1 MTTLSSRYSQNAN
14 VASAITVD
22 TTNFNNN
29 LDSSDNDVQ
38 IALETIDELSISSGT
53 DPNAIHDNVAGE
65 INAITEKTTPVAGD
79 KLVIEDSADGFTKK
93 SIPISALPTT
103 GGTDGDAVHVNVA
116 GEIAAITEK
125 AIPARTDKII
135 AENSEDAN
143 AKVYIELGNIPG
155 VISGDVIPFST
166 ASVSWNNGVMGSSAS
181 QFSSDGAIKA
191 VIDTKQNILTEG
203 AFVDGDKTKL
213 DGIAT
218 GAEANVNSD
227 WDADS
232 GDAQILNKPTIP
244 SAVSDLTNDSNF
256 ITPSSITY
264 ETLNTNGDVGTSVGQ
279 LAIGNHVHSGVYEP
293 ADADIVAD
301 ASYVHTD
308 NNYTNAEKTKVGYL
322 TVTKNVDLDSIG
334 TDPNAIHD
342 NVAGEINVITEKATP
357 VAGDMIVIEDSEDS
371 HNKKMVVI
379 GNIPGVISGDV
390 IPFSTAS
397 ISWNN
402 ASIMGSSASQFSSDG
417 AIRAVVAMKANVLQL
432 DNTTSFTPDADYEPA
447 TKKYVDDNAGG
458 GGLTWSLI
466 SSNTNAAVD
475 NGYLI
480 DASSGNVT
488 LTLPASPAEGDT
500 IGWVDAKDSATT
512 NTITIGRNSENIFG
526 IAEDLTVDINGA
538 GAQIVYVDEATG
550 WQIVTE
556 INKGEAGRQASV
568 WVDAGAFISQ
578 STDGMTKG
586 QTELPTNKVMINFAL
601 GAVDGTD
608 TNYGTQ
614 FKIVMPSNIKM
625 SEGIKYK
632 LHWGSST
639 TAGIGDAVFGVALL
653 TAGHSGP
660 LDTPFSTA
668 VTVTS
673 TFITEVANHITPES
687 TAISLG
693 SAAKGDL
700 IIGKI
705 TIIPD
710 DASWTYTEDVQI
722 LGLDLIYTAE

>member
-1 MTTLSSRYSQNAN
+1 
-14 VASAITVD
+14 
-22 TTNFNNN
+22 
-29 LDSSDNDVQ
+29 
-38 IALETIDELSISSGT
+38 
-53 DPNAIHDNVAGE
+53 
-65 INAITEKTTPVAGD
+65 
-79 KLVIEDSADGFTKK
+79 
-93 SIPISALPTT
+93 
-103 GGTDGDAVHVNVA
+103 
-116 GEIAAITEK
+116 
-125 AIPARTDKII
+125 
-135 AENSEDAN
+135 
-143 AKVYIELGNIPG
+143 
-155 VISGDVIPFST
+155 
-166 ASVSWNNGVMGSSAS
+166 
-181 QFSSDGAIKA
+181 
-191 VIDTKQNILTEG
+191 
-203 AFVDGDKTKL
+203 
-213 DGIAT
+213 
-218 GAEANVNSD
+218 
-227 WDADS
+227 
-232 GDAQILNKPTIP
+232 
-244 SAVSDLTNDSNF
+244 
-256 ITPSSITY
+256 
-264 ETLNTNGDVGTSVGQ
+264 
-279 LAIGNHVHSGVYEP
+279 
-293 ADADIVAD
+293 
-301 ASYVHTD
+301 
-308 NNYTNAEKTKVGYL
+308 
-322 TVTKNVDLDSIG
+322 
-334 TDPNAIHD
+334 
-342 NVAGEINVITEKATP
+342 
-357 VAGDMIVIEDSEDS
+357 
-371 HNKKMVVI
+371 
-379 GNIPGVISGDV
+379 
-390 IPFSTAS
+390 
-397 ISWNN
+397 
-402 ASIMGSSASQFSSDG
+402 MGSSASQFSSDG

-488 LTLPASPAEGDT
+488 LTLPATPTAGDT
-500 IGWVDAKDSATT
+500 IGWVDAKEAATT
-512 NTITIGRNSENIFG
+512 NVITIARNGENIFG
-526 IAEDLTVDINGA
+526 AAEDLVVDINGA
-538 GAQIVYVDEATG
+538 GAQIVYVDATTG

-556 INKGEAGRQASV
+556 INKGEAGRQASA
-568 WVDAGAFISQ
+568 WVDAGAFILQ

-608 TNYGTQ
+608 TNYGIQ

-625 SEGIKYK
+625 SAGIKYK

-673 TFITEVANHITPES
+673 TFITGVANHITPES

-710 DASWTYTEDVQI
+710 DASWTYTEDVTI